1 MSSTAQQLINGA
13 LRAIGQLEQGQEPDA
28 EASADALL
36 AMNQMIDSWSTERL
50 SVYSMQDQTFTWP
63 ANTISRTVG
72 PTGNFV
78 GTRPVL
84 VDDSTF
90 FKANNLRY
98 NLALL
103 NVDQYNGIALPT
115 VTSTL
120 PQALYVNMTMPD
132 ATMYIYPVPTQAIEL
147 HLMSVQE
154 LTQPATLATELV
166 VPPGYLKAFR
176 FNLAVEVATEF
187 GIEPPQQVKRQA
199 EISKRNIKRI
209 NNPNDLMTMPYS
221 LVGRRKNNFNVFSG
235 LPL

>member
-1 MSSTAQQLINGA
+1 MATAQVLINGA

-221 LVGRRKNNFNVFSG
+221 LVGRRKNNFNVYSG

>member
-1 MSSTAQQLINGA
+1 MATAQQLINGA
-13 LRAIGQLEQGQEPDA
+13 LRAIGQLEQGEEPDA
-28 EASADALL
+28 EASADALV
-36 AMNQMIDSWSTERL
+36 AMNQMIDSWSIERL

-63 ANTISRTVG
+63 VNTISRTVG
-72 PTGNFV
+72 PTGHFV

-90 FKANNLRY
+90 FYANNLRY
-98 NLALL
+98 NLAML
-103 NVDQYNGIALPT
+103 NVDQYNSIALPT

-132 ATMYIYPVPTQAIEL
+132 ATLYIYPVPTQAIEL

-154 LTQPATLATELV
+154 LTQPATLATVLV

-209 NNPNDLMTMPYS
+209 NNPNDLMSMPYS
-221 LVGRRKNNFNVFSG
+221 LVGRRKNNFNIFSG